1 VLCGGEVVSRA
12 LVTHAMTTLGPAC
25 AFHNSYGP
33 TETTVYATYGQCS
46 FDDPPGAVA
55 HRSLAFCARSADTR
69 GAVTPTSGET
79 VPRIAVVLAL
89 MGLLAVPAVAGAAPA
104 NTVTVV
110 GTQTSLHQS
119 GNSVTFTETLRLGR
133 RVVGSDK
140 VTCNGVSGNIYNC
153 RAKFTLSNG
162 TITAAGRY
170 NQARVNNQIRIT
182 GGTA

>member
-1 VLCGGEVVSRA
+1 
-12 LVTHAMTTLGPAC
+12 
-25 AFHNSYGP
+25 
-33 TETTVYATYGQCS
+33 
-46 FDDPPGAVA
+46 
-55 HRSLAFCARSADTR
+55 
-69 GAVTPTSGET
+69 

-89 MGLLAVPAVAGAAPA
+89 TGLMAVPAVAGAAAA

-110 GTQTSLHQS
+110 GSQTSLHQS

-133 RVVGSDK
+133 NAVGTDK

-153 RAKFTLSNG
+153 RAKYTLSNG

-182 GGTA
+182 GGTGAYAGATGALKLHNIGRTNRTQETFVFAS